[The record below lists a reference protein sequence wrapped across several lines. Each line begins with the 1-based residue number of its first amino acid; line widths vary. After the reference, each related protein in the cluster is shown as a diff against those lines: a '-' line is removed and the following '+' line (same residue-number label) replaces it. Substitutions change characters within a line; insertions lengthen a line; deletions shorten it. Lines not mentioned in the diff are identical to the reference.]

1 MEAKMVQNNRIH
13 SFYDI
18 DKNAAAALLTAF
30 DKSIITDIVTPIH
43 SGMSTSNY
51 CITSGTR
58 KYLLK
63 IYSGNARNI
72 EPVMYSYLR
81 NRIRIPDLY
90 YYDDSRKICP
100 YPYAIIE
107 YINGETLSE
116 HVKHN
121 HGYPIEIVQEI
132 GRMLSTIHQQT
143 YTESGLLNQN
153 LNLEIRGGKTAEFI
167 MDSLNGKPGT
177 RLSYTVR
184 DKIFKFLES
193 NNDILNRIDC
203 NFVLCHGD
211 MSNGN
216 IIISDGRVYFID
228 FEYAMAESR
237 YRDIGK
243 MFRNKEP
250 EVQQYINTTVY
261 KAFTDGYD
269 DLPSDWLHIAKIADI
284 PVMLGLL
291 NIDTAPKEWVDD
303 IEHDIMEAIH

>member
-1 MEAKMVQNNRIH
+1 MEAKMVQDNRIY

-18 DKNAAAALLTAF
+18 DKNYAAALLTAF

-63 IYSGNARNI
+63 IYSGNVRNI
-72 EPVMYSYLR
+72 EPVMYSYLK

-116 HVKHN
+116 YVKHN
-121 HGYPIEIVQEI
+121 HGYPIEIVKEI
-132 GRMLSTIHQQT
+132 GRMLSTIHQKT
-143 YTESGLLNQN
+143 YSESGLLNQD
-153 LNLEIRGGKTAEFI
+153 LHLEIPGGKTAEFI
-167 MDSLNGKPGT
+167 MDSLSGKPGT

-184 DKIFKFLES
+184 DEILKFIKS

-203 NFVLCHGD
+203 DFVLCHGD
-211 MSNGN
+211 MSYGN
-216 IIISDGRVYFID
+216 IIITDGRVNFID

-243 MFRNKEP
+243 LFRNKEP

-261 KAFTDGYD
+261 KAFKDGYN
-269 DLPSDWLHIAKIADI
+269 DLPSDWLDIAKIADI

-291 NIDTAPKEWVDD
+291 NIDNAPKEWVDD
-303 IEHDIMEAIH
+303 IEHDIMKAIH